1 MANQFIPDSVA
12 HHFRASTSATVR
24 KGVVKIL
31 AEKKEIWKGKVS
43 QCSALT
49 FDQDVFC
56 EALFYH
62 GGWITQLN
70 LLKEKRTGF
79 LKIHT
84 SDHQTDRH
92 IKTPTYCI
100 LGSCSL

>member
-1 MANQFIPDSVA
+1 MADQFIPDSVA

-31 AEKKEIWKGKVS
+31 AEKERNLERVS

-62 GGWITQLN
+62 SGWITQLN

>member
-1 MANQFIPDSVA
+1 MADQFIPDSVA

-31 AEKKEIWKGKVS
+31 AEKERNLERVS

-62 GGWITQLN
+62 SGWITQLN
-70 LLKEKRTGF
+70 LLKEKRIKFILRT
-79 LKIHT
+79 IR
-84 SDHQTDRH
+84 QTD